1 MATVEQKIC
10 CEHRVRELLAEQ
22 GLPEPTYV
30 EYGFTCIRLM
40 WEESRVALR
49 VDIDD
54 EATCEE
60 VILIDAPHPSQP
72 PEPADE
78 PEQPEFYDPLVRHA
92 EVRSPN

>member
-10 CEHRVRELLAEQ
+10 CEHQVRKLLAEQ

-40 WEESRVALR
+40 WEQSRVALR

-60 VILIDAPHPSQP
+60 VILIDVPHPSQP

-78 PEQPEFYDPLVRHA
+78 SELPEFYDPLVRHA
-92 EVRSPN
+92 EVRTLN